1 MKQAIL
7 AALLLASSTSLFAQK
22 ETEKTEFRP
31 HWYMQVQG
39 GIGHTIGEGK
49 FSDLV
54 SPAAALSAGY
64 RFTPVWGLRGGFSGW
79 QGKGCWVNPRQE
91 YKFNYAQL
99 NAEATFD
106 IANCLGGFNHKRFFN
121 PYLFAGIGVNIA
133 FNNDDAVALNEAG
146 NKLQYLWDDTK
157 AFVAGRLGVGM
168 DFRICDAV
176 AFNLEG
182 NANALSDHFNSK
194 KAGNA
199 DWQFNILAGVSI
211 RFGKGYTKKAQK
223 TAPASVAPRN
233 VPKEEPKEE
242 TKPVVV
248 PEKKTE
254 KLQPVQTNVFFKIN
268 SSGGSPQRGRT
279 CRLSA
284 KTSGT
289 QSHPD
294 RLCRRTDRQPAHQQD
309 AFRQTGAGR
318 SRRTHGKRHC
328 RHPHHRR
335 LQRRYRPAIRH
346 SGRKPGHHLHHSR
359 RSGHVTTKTSPKR
372 KLPSESRSKLSKGIS

>member
-1 MKQAIL
+1 MKQTIL
-7 AALLLASSTSLFAQK
+7 AALLLASTTSLFAQK
-22 ETEKTEFRP
+22 ETEKIEFRP

-54 SPAAALSAGY
+54 SPAASLSAGY

-121 PYLFAGIGVNIA
+121 PYLFAGIGVNMA

-182 NANALSDHFNSK
+182 NANTLSDHFNSK

-211 RFGKGYTKKAQK
+211 RFGKGYTRKTQKA
-223 TAPASVAPRN
+223 APTSIPPRN
-233 VPKEEPKEE
+233 VPKEEPKEDP
-242 TKPVVV
+242 KPVVV

-254 KLQPVQTNVFFKIN
+254 KLQPIQVNVFFKIN
-268 SSGGSPQRGRT
+268 SAVIRPEEAGKVDELAAHLQKNPAAQVTLTGYADVQTGNHRLNKT
-279 CRLSA
+279 LSA
-284 KTSGT
+284 
-289 QSHPD
+289 
-294 RLCRRTDRQPAHQQD
+294 RRAQAVAD
-309 AFRQTGAGR
+309 ALTA
-318 SRRTHGKRHC
+318 
-328 RHPHHRR
+328 
-335 LQRRYRPAIRH
+335 
-346 SGRKPGHHLHHSR
+346 
-359 RSGHVTTKTSPKR
+359 
-372 KLPSESRSKLSKGIS
+372 KGIAADRITADSQGDTVQPFATPEENRVTICITADAPGM

>member
-1 MKQAIL
+1 MKQTIL
-7 AALLLASSTSLFAQK
+7 AALLLASTTSLFAQK
-22 ETEKTEFRP
+22 ETEKIEFRP

-121 PYLFAGIGVNIA
+121 PYLFAGIGVNMA

-176 AFNLEG
+176 AFNLEE
-182 NANALSDHFNSK
+182 SRK
-194 KAGNA
+194 
-199 DWQFNILAGVSI
+199 
-211 RFGKGYTKKAQK
+211 
-223 TAPASVAPRN
+223 
-233 VPKEEPKEE
+233 
-242 TKPVVV
+242 
-248 PEKKTE
+248 
-254 KLQPVQTNVFFKIN
+254 
-268 SSGGSPQRGRT
+268 
-279 CRLSA
+279 CRLAIQHS
-284 KTSGT
+284 
-289 QSHPD
+289 
-294 RLCRRTDRQPAHQQD
+294 CRREHPLRQGIYQENTKGCPDFYPTPERTEGRAE
-309 AFRQTGAGR
+309 RGPETG
-318 SRRTHGKRHC
+318 C
-328 RHPHHRR
+328 R
-335 LQRRYRPAIRH
+335 A
-346 SGRKPGHHLHHSR
+346 
-359 RSGHVTTKTSPKR
+359 
-372 KLPSESRSKLSKGIS
+372 

>member
-1 MKQAIL
+1 MKQIIL
-7 AALLLASSTSLFAQK
+7 AALLLASTTSLFAQK
-22 ETEKTEFRP
+22 ETEKIEFRS

-54 SPAAALSAGY
+54 SPTAAMSAGY

-99 NAEATFD
+99 NADATFD
-106 IANCLGGFNHKRFFN
+106 IANCLGGFHHKRFFN
-121 PYLFAGIGVNIA
+121 PYLLAGIGVNMA
-133 FNNDDAVALNEAG
+133 FNNDEAVAINEAG
-146 NKLQYLWDDTK
+146 NKLQYLWEDSR
-157 AFVAGRLGVGM
+157 AFVAGRLGLGM

-199 DWQFNILAGVSI
+199 DWQFNILAGISI
-211 RFGKGYTKKAQK
+211 RFGKGHTPKKQK
-223 TAPASVAPRN
+223 AATTPIPPRN
-233 VPKEEPKEE
+233 IPKEEPKEE
-242 TKPVVV
+242 TKPVIV

-268 SSGGSPQRGRT
+268 SAVIRPEETDKVDELAAYLQKHPVAKVTLTGYADVQTGNPRINKT
-279 CRLSA
+279 LSA
-284 KTSGT
+284 QRAQAVADVLMAKGIAA
-289 QSHPD
+289 D
-294 RLCRRTDRQPAHQQD
+294 RITVD
-309 AFRQTGAGR
+309 
-318 SRRTHGKRHC
+318 
-328 RHPHHRR
+328 
-335 LQRRYRPAIRH
+335 
-346 SGRKPGHHLHHSR
+346 
-359 RSGHVTTKTSPKR
+359 
-372 KLPSESRSKLSKGIS
+372 SKGDTVQPFATPEENRVTVCITSELPIVPE

>member
-1 MKQAIL
+1 MKQTIL
-7 AALLLASSTSLFAQK
+7 AALLLASTTSLFAQK
-22 ETEKTEFRP
+22 ETEKIEFRP

-79 QGKGCWVNPRQE
+79 QGKGCWVNPHQE

-99 NAEATFD
+99 NADATFD

-121 PYLFAGIGVNIA
+121 PYLFAGIGVNMA

-182 NANALSDHFNSK
+182 NANTLSDHFNSK

-211 RFGKGYTKKAQK
+211 RFGKGYTRKTQKA
-223 TAPASVAPRN
+223 APTSIPPRN
-233 VPKEEPKEE
+233 VPKEEPKEDP
-242 TKPVVV
+242 KPVVV

-254 KLQPVQTNVFFKIN
+254 KLQPIQVNVFFKIN
-268 SSGGSPQRGRT
+268 SAVIRPEEAGKVDELAAHLQKNPAAQVTLTGYADVQTGNHRLNKT
-279 CRLSA
+279 LSA
-284 KTSGT
+284 
-289 QSHPD
+289 
-294 RLCRRTDRQPAHQQD
+294 RRAQAVAD
-309 AFRQTGAGR
+309 ALTA
-318 SRRTHGKRHC
+318 
-328 RHPHHRR
+328 
-335 LQRRYRPAIRH
+335 
-346 SGRKPGHHLHHSR
+346 
-359 RSGHVTTKTSPKR
+359 
-372 KLPSESRSKLSKGIS
+372 KGIAADRITADSQGDTVQPFATPEENRVTICITADAPGM

>member
-1 MKQAIL
+1 M
-7 AALLLASSTSLFAQK
+7 
-22 ETEKTEFRP
+22 
-31 HWYMQVQG
+31 
-39 GIGHTIGEGK
+39 
-49 FSDLV
+49 

-121 PYLFAGIGVNIA
+121 PYLFAGIGVNMA

-211 RFGKGYTKKAQK
+211 RFGKGYTRKTQKA
-223 TAPASVAPRN
+223 APTSIPPRN
-233 VPKEEPKEE
+233 VPKEEPKEDP
-242 TKPVVV
+242 KPVVV

-254 KLQPVQTNVFFKIN
+254 KLQPIQVNVFFKIN
-268 SSGGSPQRGRT
+268 SAVIRPEEAGKVDELAAYLQKNPAAQVTLTGYADVQTGNHRLNKT
-279 CRLSA
+279 LSA
-284 KTSGT
+284 
-289 QSHPD
+289 
-294 RLCRRTDRQPAHQQD
+294 RRAQAVAD
-309 AFRQTGAGR
+309 ALTA
-318 SRRTHGKRHC
+318 
-328 RHPHHRR
+328 
-335 LQRRYRPAIRH
+335 
-346 SGRKPGHHLHHSR
+346 
-359 RSGHVTTKTSPKR
+359 
-372 KLPSESRSKLSKGIS
+372 KGIAADRITADSQGDTVQPFATPEENRVTICITADAPGM

>member
-1 MKQAIL
+1 MKQTIL
-7 AALLLASSTSLFAQK
+7 AALLLASTTSLFAQK
-22 ETEKTEFRP
+22 ETEKIEFRP

-121 PYLFAGIGVNIA
+121 PYLFAGIGVNMA

-182 NANALSDHFNSK
+182 NA
-194 KAGNA
+194 
-199 DWQFNILAGVSI
+199 
-211 RFGKGYTKKAQK
+211 KGYTRKTQKA
-223 TAPASVAPRN
+223 APTSIPPRN
-233 VPKEEPKEE
+233 VPKEEPKEDP
-242 TKPVVV
+242 KPVVV

-254 KLQPVQTNVFFKIN
+254 KLQPIQVNVFFKIN
-268 SSGGSPQRGRT
+268 SAVIRPEEAGKVDELAVYLQKNPAAQVTLTGYADVQTGNHRLNKT
-279 CRLSA
+279 LSA
-284 KTSGT
+284 
-289 QSHPD
+289 
-294 RLCRRTDRQPAHQQD
+294 RRAQAVAD
-309 AFRQTGAGR
+309 ALTA
-318 SRRTHGKRHC
+318 
-328 RHPHHRR
+328 
-335 LQRRYRPAIRH
+335 
-346 SGRKPGHHLHHSR
+346 
-359 RSGHVTTKTSPKR
+359 
-372 KLPSESRSKLSKGIS
+372 KGIAADRITADSQGDTVQPFATPEENRVTICITADAPGM

>member
-1 MKQAIL
+1 MKQTIL
-7 AALLLASSTSLFAQK
+7 AALLLASTTSLFAQK
-22 ETEKTEFRP
+22 ETEKIEFRP

-121 PYLFAGIGVNIA
+121 PYLFAGIGVNMA

-182 NANALSDHFNSK
+182 K
-194 KAGNA
+194 C
-199 DWQFNILAGVSI
+199 QYPI
-211 RFGKGYTKKAQK
+211 RPFQL
-223 TAPASVAPRN
+223 
-233 VPKEEPKEE
+233 EESRK
-242 TKPVVV
+242 
-248 PEKKTE
+248 
-254 KLQPVQTNVFFKIN
+254 
-268 SSGGSPQRGRT
+268 
-279 CRLSA
+279 CRLAIQHS
-284 KTSGT
+284 
-289 QSHPD
+289 
-294 RLCRRTDRQPAHQQD
+294 CRREHPLRQGIYQENTKGCPDFYPTPERTEGRAE
-309 AFRQTGAGR
+309 RGPETG
-318 SRRTHGKRHC
+318 C
-328 RHPHHRR
+328 R
-335 LQRRYRPAIRH
+335 A
-346 SGRKPGHHLHHSR
+346 
-359 RSGHVTTKTSPKR
+359 
-372 KLPSESRSKLSKGIS
+372 

>member
-1 MKQAIL
+1 MKQTIL
-7 AALLLASSTSLFAQK
+7 AALLLASTTSLFAQK
-22 ETEKTEFRP
+22 ETEKIEFRP

-64 RFTPVWGLRGGFSGW
+64 RFTPVWGLRGGF
-79 QGKGCWVNPRQE
+79 
-91 YKFNYAQL
+91 
-99 NAEATFD
+99 
-106 IANCLGGFNHKRFFN
+106 NHKRFFN
-121 PYLFAGIGVNIA
+121 PYLFAGIGVNMA

-182 NANALSDHFNSK
+182 NANTLSDHFNSK

-211 RFGKGYTKKAQK
+211 RFGKGYTRKTQKA
-223 TAPASVAPRN
+223 APTSIPPRN
-233 VPKEEPKEE
+233 VPKEEPKEDP
-242 TKPVVV
+242 KPVVV

-254 KLQPVQTNVFFKIN
+254 KLQPIQVNVFFKIN
-268 SSGGSPQRGRT
+268 SAVIRPEEAGKVDELAAYLQKNPAAQVTLTGYADVQTGNHRLNKT
-279 CRLSA
+279 LSA
-284 KTSGT
+284 
-289 QSHPD
+289 
-294 RLCRRTDRQPAHQQD
+294 RRAQAVAD
-309 AFRQTGAGR
+309 ALTA
-318 SRRTHGKRHC
+318 
-328 RHPHHRR
+328 
-335 LQRRYRPAIRH
+335 
-346 SGRKPGHHLHHSR
+346 
-359 RSGHVTTKTSPKR
+359 
-372 KLPSESRSKLSKGIS
+372 KGIAADRITADSQGDTVQPFATPEENRVTICITADAPGM

>member
-1 MKQAIL
+1 MKQIIL
-7 AALLLASSTSLFAQK
+7 AALLLASTTSLFAQK
-22 ETEKTEFRP
+22 ETEKIEFRS

-54 SPAAALSAGY
+54 SPTAAMSAGY

-99 NAEATFD
+99 NADATFD
-106 IANCLGGFNHKRFFN
+106 IANCLGGFHHKRFFN
-121 PYLFAGIGVNIA
+121 PYLLAGIGVNMA
-133 FNNDDAVALNEAG
+133 FNNDEAVAINEAG
-146 NKLQYLWDDTK
+146 NKLQYLWEDSR
-157 AFVAGRLGVGM
+157 AFVAGRLGLGM
-168 DFRICDAV
+168 EFRICDAV

-211 RFGKGYTKKAQK
+211 RFGKGHTPKKQK
-223 TAPASVAPRN
+223 AATTPIPPRN
-233 VPKEEPKEE
+233 IPKEEPKEE
-242 TKPVVV
+242 TKPVIV

-268 SSGGSPQRGRT
+268 SAVIRPEETDKVDELAAYLQKHPVAKVTLTGYADVQTGNPRINKT
-279 CRLSA
+279 LSA
-284 KTSGT
+284 QRAQAVADVLMAKGIAA
-289 QSHPD
+289 D
-294 RLCRRTDRQPAHQQD
+294 RITVD
-309 AFRQTGAGR
+309 
-318 SRRTHGKRHC
+318 
-328 RHPHHRR
+328 
-335 LQRRYRPAIRH
+335 
-346 SGRKPGHHLHHSR
+346 
-359 RSGHVTTKTSPKR
+359 
-372 KLPSESRSKLSKGIS
+372 SKGDTVQPFATPEENRVTVCITSELPIVPE